1 MPWLVV
7 YLSHFWSEKLN
18 GWANWHWMLCGSWV
32 VSKLDQQ
39 WFLWFYLSIACFF
52 SPTVAK
58 TIMSLVGVCSR
69 FRSQANSLYKVTLR
83 AKRWIP
89 PGWTHMPG
97 TKRHVEKQWALQGS
111 WEQGR
116 HVSLGSIS
124 KDKQLNLE
132 KSNRCSALGGET
144 SQISPKAFQEHCTVW
159 PEKVRPSLHNSK
171 LEFICWHLVTRMI

>member
-1 MPWLVV
+1 MSNFSLHTTDMPWLVV

-132 KSNRCSALGGET
+132 KSNRWKPVKYPLRLSRSIAQSGQKKSG
-144 SQISPKAFQEHCTVW
+144 H
-159 PEKVRPSLHNSK
+159 H
-171 LEFICWHLVTRMI
+171 FITQN